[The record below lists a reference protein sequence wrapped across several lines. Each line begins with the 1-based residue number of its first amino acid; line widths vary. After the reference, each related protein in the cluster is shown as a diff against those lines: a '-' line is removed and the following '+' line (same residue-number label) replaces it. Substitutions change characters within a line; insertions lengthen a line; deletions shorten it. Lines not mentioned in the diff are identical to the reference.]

1 MVQEYLY
8 KAGSEAKYMF
18 IVTSGDVIE
27 RLNWELGNSS
37 STNASSSSSSMD
49 VTAPKRAIRRSN
61 NTGPERKVNIELAL
75 YGPGELVG
83 ELPFLLAKRTANV
96 DVKAVTDVQTL
107 AIDRRLY
114 ENMVAQSSVN
124 SADATSASSASATS
138 AVVRTS
144 LQLLKRMSEDREDW
158 RRQRLECGAAY
169 PNTQIP
175 M

>member
-1 MVQEYLY
+1 
-8 KAGSEAKYMF
+8 MF

-27 RLNWELGNSS
+27 RLNWELSDSS
-37 STNASSSSSSMD
+37 STNSNSSSSCSIID
-49 VTAPKRAIRRSN
+49 VTSPKRTLRRSN
-61 NTGPERKVNIELAL
+61 NAGPERKVNIELAL

-83 ELPFLLAKRTANV
+83 ELPFLLAKRSANV

-114 ENMVAQSSVN
+114 ESMVTQSSVN
-124 SADATSASSASATS
+124 SADATPASSASSAAVRAT
-138 AVVRTS
+138 